1 MVTTP
6 RPIAEH
12 PDSWFYVPCWQR
24 MHAKKQQFNG
34 VYIGRP
40 GSGKSSATIETARL
54 LDRDSENNERFDLD
68 RIAFS
73 ASDFTRISKQ
83 KLPIGTAIVIDDAAF
98 TAYSK
103 DAMTREVKQVSKI
116 FISQRHRRRCILL
129 SIPSLDMLTKNVLQT
144 LLCLIQM
151 MRIDEKEKVSYARLL
166 RIQLNPRDG
175 LLWYKRFWY
184 GKRAV
189 NPKHSID
196 LVKNVWRR
204 DLTFQMPPKDVWKEY
219 ERRRDEAIDIHY
231 EEADQLIGK
240 KEIKKKTMLD
250 YYNLI
255 KQNVAKY
262 RNTKGVVDSGRIMLF
277 TGAGINLS
285 QKLAQLIND
294 ETDIAH
300 ARAIKV

>member
-1 MVTTP
+1 MVATP

-24 MHAKKQQFNG
+24 MHAKKQQFNA

-40 GSGKSSATIETARL
+40 GSGKSSATLETARL
-54 LDRDSENNERFDLD
+54 LDRDAENNERFDLD

-73 ASDFTRISKQ
+73 ASDFTRIAKQ
-83 KLPIGTAIVIDDAAF
+83 KLPNGTAIVIDDAAF

-116 FISQRHRRRCILL
+116 FISQRHKRRCILL

-151 MRIDEKEKVSYARLL
+151 MRIDEKQKMSYARLL

-184 GKRAV
+184 GKNV
-189 NPKHSID
+189 MHPKHGLG
-196 LVKNVWRR
+196 LVKNVWRK
-204 DLTFQMPPKDVWKEY
+204 DLTFQMPPKDMWKEY

-231 EEADQLIGK
+231 EEANRLLEK
-240 KEIKKKTMLD
+240 KVVKKKTMQD
-250 YYNLI
+250 YYNFI
-255 KQNVAKY
+255 KQDVAKY
-262 RNTKGVVDSGRIMLF
+262 KNLKGAVDSGRIMLF
-277 TGAGINLS
+277 TGAGIHLS
-285 QKLAQLIND
+285 EKLAQIIND
-294 ETDIAH
+294 EMNTTHNRTI
-300 ARAIKV
+300 